1 MGAAASAPRQ
11 KRDEGNKTL
20 LAVAPAQSVTQSKQ
34 QVVRFQNDTRVTGLN
49 KAQRPVDAS
58 ECHADSVTESSGGGI
73 KSMFRSLFRTTG
85 RGGQECPS
93 QGREKQEHLPQARQQ
108 PGSMHISSRSQPG
121 ARSRQEREVPKQYP
135 ALRTKDDQ
143 GDSKGAS
150 SKQNKDSQGMHTM
163 QNSKK
168 SRQNSLSHH
177 PQSTHQVP
185 CKRPYDTAKEP

>member
-1 MGAAASAPRQ
+1 MEAKSAPPKGVKSKSTFP
-11 KRDEGNKTL
+11 KRGNSRDQCTF
-20 LAVAPAQSVTQSKQ
+20 LA
-34 QVVRFQNDTRVTGLN
+34 GL
-49 KAQRPVDAS
+49 
-58 ECHADSVTESSGGGI
+58 
-73 KSMFRSLFRTTG
+73 SLEQDLG
-85 RGGQECPS
+85 
-93 QGREKQEHLPQARQQ
+93 K
-108 PGSMHISSRSQPG
+108 
-121 ARSRQEREVPKQYP
+121 REVPKQYP